1 MIEYE
6 GETLYNIAAGL
17 GFIAYLL
24 TNVLWLRLLLVM
36 GACFYIATGIVLN
49 LGSMVGWHVGYALI
63 NLAHVFILLF
73 NNSATCL
80 PEPIKIL
87 YSERF
92 SSLKPREFKR
102 LLRINDT
109 VISTNGQII
118 AQGQTNEKL
127 LLVTAGQA
135 IVVKNGVEVSRLGP
149 GDFIGEM
156 STLTGRPVSANVIA
170 SDGFEYAYWSKQD
183 LDKLES
189 RNLSLYNRF
198 MMAVGHNLIEKL
210 HTITETVAADSAA
223 ADSAAVA
230 IRA

>member
-24 TNVLWLRLLLVM
+24 TNVLWLRVILVI
-36 GACFYIATGIVLN
+36 GACFYIATGLVLG

-63 NLAHVFILLF
+63 NLGHVILLLF
-73 NNSATCL
+73 NNSATGL
-80 PEPIKIL
+80 PEPIKVL

-102 LLRINDT
+102 LLKVNESVSPEPGRMLVDGEINR
-109 VISTNGQII
+109 
-118 AQGQTNEKL
+118 KL
-127 LLVTAGQA
+127 FLVTAGEA
-135 IVVKNGVEVSRLGP
+135 MVVKNGKKITHLGP

-156 STLTGRPVSANVIA
+156 STLTGKPVTADVIVT
-170 SDGFEYAYWSKQD
+170 DGFQYAYWNKED
-183 LDKLES
+183 LDKMES

-210 HTITETVAADSAA
+210 HLTTVTAA
-223 ADSAAVA
+223 AHPKLEHATVNA
-230 IRA
+230 

>member
-6 GETLYNIAAGL
+6 GETLYNIAAAL

-24 TNVLWLRLLLVM
+24 TNVLWLRIILVI
-36 GACFYIATGIVLN
+36 GACFYIATGLVLG

-63 NLAHVFILLF
+63 NLGHVILLLF
-73 NNSATCL
+73 NNSATGL

-102 LLRINDT
+102 LLKINDA
-109 VISTNGQII
+109 VSPEPGRMLVDGEINQ
-118 AQGQTNEKL
+118 KL
-127 LLVTAGQA
+127 FLVTAGEA
-135 IVVKNGVEVSRLGP
+135 LVVKNGKKITRLVP
-149 GDFIGEM
+149 GDFVGEM
-156 STLTGRPVSANVIA
+156 STLTGKPVTADVIVTE
-170 SDGFEYAYWSKQD
+170 GFEYAYWNKDD
-183 LDKLES
+183 LDRLET

-210 HTITETVAADSAA
+210 HSTTVNAA
-223 ADSAAVA
+223 ADPRFTHVTLNA
-230 IRA
+230 